1 MTEKGWKKVNEFERD
16 LSHSQTS
23 INANIQYTV
32 PSLKVLSDDNYMVL
46 GRIIASHMS
55 EQAPRLAQLYNYYE
69 NNNEG
74 ISKGRRNEAW
84 KEGADNRPSHPF
96 ASLITDFHT
105 TYSVGKPVKVNFHTV
120 DDTTDEQNNKLQE
133 LDHLNDTDTLN
144 YQLYSD
150 MGKYGRAYEQV
161 FYDGE
166 NIRYARLDPFKTFI
180 IYSTDIIPKPLM
192 SVRYIAQPL
201 LGGDA
206 VAEYLLDLYT
216 DTGHYTM
223 QMNGQGSNL
232 TLIKAEENALDTI
245 PVIEYENNTER
256 TGDFE
261 KVIPLIDLYD
271 AAQADTSNYM
281 QDYVNA
287 LLVIKGDLDA
297 FSTDDADHLIQGGKF
312 LALKTGKDVNGAS
325 TDIDVEYLT
334 KSMDSSSSEL
344 YKSRVASDIYTFSK
358 TPNYVDG
365 DFSSNSSGVA
375 LKYRMLATV
384 TLAEVKRHEFS
395 TGLMNR
401 YRLVTK
407 LLKGLAEINSKWDIE
422 KLDISYTDNVPL
434 DEATIINNFIALGG
448 QVSEETKL
456 NYVQGIL
463 VQDVPD
469 ELKRLESQEED
480 YGDWINSSSTESVDN
495 RSIAVQEEANT
506 DEDDSTD

>member
-1 MTEKGWKKVNEFERD
+1 MTEKGWKKVNEYERD
-16 LSHSQTS
+16 LSQAKLS
-23 INANIQYTV
+23 INANNQYAV
-32 PSLKVLSDDNYMVL
+32 PNLQVLSADGYKVL
-46 GRIIASHMS
+46 GQIIASHMT
-55 EQAPRLAQLYNYYE
+55 EQAPRLARLYNYYE
-69 NNNEG
+69 NHNDG
-74 ISKGRRNEAW
+74 ISKGRRNDAW
-84 KEGADNRPSHPF
+84 QEGADNRPSHPF

-120 DDTTDEQNNKLQE
+120 DDSTDEKNNKLQE
-133 LDHLNDTDTLN
+133 MDHLNDTDTLN

-166 NIRYARLDPFKTFI
+166 NVRYARLDPFTTFI

-192 SVRYIAQPL
+192 SVRYIAQPT

-206 VAEYLLDLYT
+206 AKEYTVDLYT
-216 DTGHYTM
+216 ETGHFTM
-223 QMNGQGSNL
+223 NMNGQGSNMKPISYEDNL
-232 TLIKAEENALDTI
+232 LGEI
-245 PVIEYENNTER
+245 PVVEYENNTER
-256 TGDFE
+256 SGDFE

-297 FSTDDADHLIQGGKF
+297 FSNDDADHLIQGGKF
-312 LALKTGKDVNGAS
+312 LALKTGKDINGNS

-334 KSMDSSSSEL
+334 KTMDSSSSEL

-407 LLKGLAEINSKWDIE
+407 LLRGLAEVKSDWDIE
-422 KLDISYTDNVPL
+422 KLDISYTDNIPL

-463 VQDVPD
+463 VRDVPD
-469 ELKRLESQEED
+469 ELKRLDSQEQD
-480 YGDWINSSSTESVDN
+480 YGDWINSASTESVDN
-495 RSIAVQEEANT
+495 RAVAVQEDNS
-506 DEDDSTD
+506 DEDNPTD